1 MMMVRKDGVVW
12 QVWAIS
18 VALGCLVGGPCLVG
32 CGGAASQGKTPTAA
46 SGESSSSVG
55 NGTDASKKAEGASA
69 KAEAS
74 EPEEVVP
81 TKCAQSNPCRP
92 PSKWVER
99 LCQDIHPGLGLYL
112 FQSGQPWEKL
122 YLRGRTSAINASGGA
137 TMEGWLEFDEEVLV
151 LRMRKA
157 DPNGI
162 QVSGATES
170 YDALRWDGSCVTLSG
185 GEVTTKVPP
194 SPKSSFVTWR
204 ALDPNIQE
212 ALKEDELVR
221 EGYRARQ
228 KECKGATMGEVTAAC
243 EKADKRLS
251 VLIVQQ
257 LRAGAKVPLPTKLP

>member
-1 MMMVRKDGVVW
+1 MMVRMNGVISWVS
-12 QVWAIS
+12 AIPLGLLVFGL
-18 VALGCLVGGPCLVG
+18 VA
-32 CGGAASQGKTPTAA
+32 CGGAAQKGEAPAVARGPGVESAKSADAPKNPEESGA
-46 SGESSSSVG
+46 SG
-55 NGTDASKKAEGASA
+55 SA
-69 KAEAS
+69 AEAAGNADG
-74 EPEEVVP
+74 VP
-81 TKCAQSNPCRP
+81 TQCAQSNPCRP

-99 LCQDIHPGLGLYL
+99 LCQDIHPGLGVYL

-137 TMEGWLEFDEEVLV
+137 TMEGWLEFDEEVLI

-194 SPKSSFVTWR
+194 SPKSAFVTWR
-204 ALDPNIQE
+204 SLDPNIQE
-212 ALKEDELVR
+212 ALKEDDVVR
-221 EGYRARQ
+221 AGYRARQ

-257 LRAGAKVPLPTKLP
+257 IRAGAKVPLPTKLP